1 MLSLEEHDT
10 SSPSQLAED
19 SCPRRQFKEDLHAKC
34 GPAGRKRR
42 SVHGNS
48 KYINWLSPLLWDQ
61 IETAARR
68 AGKPWSPLE
77 IVKQAK
83 RLNPGVFATLTPQV
97 VGRWIDADA
106 RKCGTSRWST
116 KVLDR
121 VKAGNSPGGQTTR
134 MGILVS

>member
-10 SSPSQLAED
+10 SSPSQLAEN
-19 SCPRRQFKEDLHAKC
+19 SHLHHQFKEDLHAKC
-34 GPAGRKRR
+34 GPSGRKRK
-42 SVHGNS
+42 SVQGNA

-83 RLNPGVFATLTPQV
+83 
-97 VGRWIDADA
+97 
-106 RKCGTSRWST
+106 
-116 KVLDR
+116 
-121 VKAGNSPGGQTTR
+121 
-134 MGILVS
+134 